1 MKQVLFCRRTFIALV
16 SLGSLVLIGMYNHVD
31 VSMAI
36 ATVTGLL
43 SASNATESALK
54 SKFENAPKD

>member
-1 MKQVLFCRRTFIALV
+1 MKQLLFCRRTFIALI
-16 SLGSLVLIGMYNHVD
+16 SLGALLLIGLIGHFD

-43 SASNATESALK
+43 SASNATEGALK
-54 SKFENAPKD
+54 SKYENQPKD